1 MRFTIPQ
8 PMLKGLV
15 SVLSSVT
22 SIAKMNCTE
31 KGLET
36 VCVDAA
42 HVAMVGFTI
51 PVDAFTGY
59 EDAVEFGIDLEK
71 IQRFLKTSSPGDDI
85 EVSIDDRLTM
95 NSGNITRRMAL
106 IDISDIRT
114 PKTPDITMPVTIKT
128 DADRLLTAIRGIQ
141 DLGDTITIKVKDGTF
156 SMASEDELSS
166 AEYDLTSKDVGVE
179 IDGIG
184 RGAVAMSVFPKEY
197 VISAIKSIPVS
208 YKVTI
213 NLDNDY
219 PVRIDFT
226 DGTVSGFYFIAPRID
241 SEGSE

>member
-22 SIAKMNCTE
+22 SIAMVNCTE

-51 PVDAFTGY
+51 PADALTGY
-59 EDAVEFGIDLEK
+59 EAADEFGMDLEK
-71 IQRFLKTSSPGDDI
+71 IQSFLKTSSPGDDI

-114 PKTPDITMPVTIKT
+114 PNTIKT

-179 IDGIG
+179 INGIG